1 LQLYI
6 GCSGWSYTSWQGPFY
21 PTDINKNLQLP
32 FYSEVFNYVEI
43 DSTFYNIPTE
53 SMVRNWNKRT
63 PDNFRF
69 TVKFPKVITHDKRL
83 MNAEKELSL
92 FYDRMEPLKGKIL
105 ALLIQLPPSF
115 ELKEGLESLR
125 RSNFFFDDTFRYA
138 IEVRHRSWFNEL
150 AYNLFQN
157 SNISLAWSQMDRLQ
171 TPPIVTT
178 NFIYLRLIGDRSIH
192 ESNFGKLQIDRR
204 IEMEKWAEKIKETKN
219 NEKDIKTAIVAANN
233 HYGGFGPGT
242 VNIFREM
249 MDMDPI
255 DVNVD
260 MKKLTQQI
268 VLEKNFDQDNRTR
281 KKENQTTISDFI

>member
-53 SMVRNWNKRT
+53 STVRNWNKRT

-125 RSNFFFDDTFRYA
+125 RSDFFFDDTFRYA

-178 NFIYLRLIGDRSIH
+178 DFIYLRLIGDRSIH

-242 VNIFREM
+242 VNIFRET

-255 DVNVD
+255 YVNVD

>member
-1 LQLYI
+1 MQLYI

-43 DSTFYNIPTE
+43 DSTFYNIPSE

-125 RSNFFFDDTFRYA
+125 RSDFFFDDTFRYA

-178 NFIYLRLIGDRSIH
+178 DFIYLRLIGDRSIH

>member
-1 LQLYI
+1 
-6 GCSGWSYTSWQGPFY
+6 
-21 PTDINKNLQLP
+21 
-32 FYSEVFNYVEI
+32 VEI
-43 DSTFYNIPTE
+43 DSTFYNIPSE

-125 RSNFFFDDTFRYA
+125 RSDFFFDDTFRYA

-178 NFIYLRLIGDRSIH
+178 DFIYLRLIGDRSIH